1 MMAMLSGCDYLPGID
16 KIGLKTAYRL
26 VRKHKTIE
34 KIVRTVQFDGKMKV
48 PKDYLDAF
56 YRAERTFMHQWVFC
70 PVSTATFNR
79 VATAL
84 HSLTAA
90 CVTPGSAMP
99 DPSQPAP
106 GWVEC

>member
-70 PVSTATFNR
+70 PVSTYRYIQRDRHRATFANSS
-79 VATAL
+79 L
-84 HSLTAA
+84 CHSRKRNA
-90 CVTPGSAMP
+90 
-99 DPSQPAP
+99 
-106 GWVEC
+106 

>member
-34 KIVRTVQFDGKMKV
+34 RIVRTVQFDGKMKV

-56 YRAERTFMHQWVFC
+56 YRSERTFMHQWVFC
-70 PVSTATFNR
+70 PVSTATFNG

-90 CVTPGSAMP
+90 CVTPGSAMS

-106 GWVEC
+106 GWVDC

>member
-1 MMAMLSGCDYLPGID
+1 MAMLSGCDYLPGID

-70 PVSTATFNR
+70 PVSTPIQRDRHRATFANSC
-79 VATAL
+79 L
-84 HSLTAA
+84 CHSRKRNA
-90 CVTPGSAMP
+90 
-99 DPSQPAP
+99 
-106 GWVEC
+106 